1 MNHGMWPKRGHINQ
15 QTYASSGLSGK
26 PLPTA
31 RWLHQTIY
39 HLIILVI
46 LLISYTPTKPTIM
59 IQLPIE
65 ISIFEL
71 LICTSY
77 LLHCISTQMSCTNF
91 KFSMYKCGLVPPPRT
106 ILFPVSWVSVNGITI
121 HPFNQ
126 KPETLTFGQV
136 TLFNQAPSTVNPTI
150 QILF

>member
-1 MNHGMWPKRGHINQ
+1 MHHGMWPKRRHINQ
-15 QTYASSGLSGK
+15 QTYASSGLTGK

-59 IQLPIE
+59 IQLPVE
-65 ISIFEL
+65 ISPL
-71 LICTSY
+71 RCLASTSNSACAKVDQSP
-77 LLHCISTQMSCTNF
+77 HPKQF
-91 KFSMYKCGLVPPPRT
+91 F
-106 ILFPVSWVSVNGITI
+106 FPVSWVSVNGITI